1 MLRFASLGSGSK
13 GNATLIEAGETRIL
27 LDCGFSLR
35 ETERRLERLGLE
47 PRDLQGVLVTHEHSD
62 HVGGVGVLSRK
73 HRLPVWLTTGTLARS
88 RDADFFTTHIIH
100 AHDSFKI
107 GELDIEPFPVPHDAR
122 EPCQFVFSDGQK
134 RLGILTD
141 TGYITPHIER
151 TLEGVHG
158 LLLECNYDPD
168 MLRDGPYP
176 WALKQ
181 RVAGRLGHLANQQA
195 MELLGK
201 MDHGQLDCLIA
212 MHISENNNSPELVRA
227 ALEDTLTEHVDT
239 LHVACQQEG
248 FGWQEL

>member
-35 ETERRLERLGLE
+35 ETERRLERLDLE
-47 PRDLQGVLVTHEHSD
+47 ARDLQGVLVTHEHSD

-73 HRLPVWLTTGTLARS
+73 HELPVWLTTGTLARS

-100 AHDSFKI
+100 AHDTFQI
-107 GELDIEPFPVPHDAR
+107 GDLNIEPFPVPHDAR
-122 EPCQFVFSDGQK
+122 EPCQFVFSDGRK

-141 TGYITPHIER
+141 TGCITPHIER
-151 TLEGVHG
+151 TLAGVHG

-176 WALKQ
+176 QALKQ

-195 MELLGK
+195 MKLLVK
-201 MDHGQLDCLIA
+201 MDHKQLECLIA

-227 ALEDTLTEHVDT
+227 ALDETLTEQVQT